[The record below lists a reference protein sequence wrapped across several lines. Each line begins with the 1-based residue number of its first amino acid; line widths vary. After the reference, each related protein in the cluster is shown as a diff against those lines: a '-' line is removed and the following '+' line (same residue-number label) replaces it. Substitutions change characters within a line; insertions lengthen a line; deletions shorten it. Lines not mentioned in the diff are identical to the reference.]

1 MDEFERREHV
11 ISLLMTQSE
20 SRLEAF
26 FFSLG
31 LAADFQ
37 GPAPGWGRQ
46 KRIVSALMASEQ
58 RGDLPSVLALVE
70 RKFDPTSSESQHPV
84 HNFDSDTGHSAETAI
99 VEQRPSADPERT
111 GRSTI
116 ADSVTSVFIVHGH
129 NMLLR
134 EQVARF
140 VERIGVG
147 RLEPLVLSEQT
158 NQGDT
163 IIEKF
168 EKYAMAAGFAII
180 LLTPD
185 DAGHRAG
192 ESSARFRARQNVI
205 LELGY
210 FAGILGRP
218 RVAVLL
224 MGEIELPSDLG
235 GFAYIT
241 VDDAGAWK
249 HHLAREMGD
258 AGLPVDFSKII
269 LWILFAP
276 SRWRRH
282 SDWVTQGALRR
293 GLIFRRQVTRDGLSL
308 QLYVEA
314 RVLEFAEEFCFPGA
328 IIVEGD
334 IRDAI
339 HVRGFL
345 DAGAYKDADFAAANE
360 SVEVTHFEDYVL
372 SAAWL
377 GLGLTCE
384 ATMVVWGEND
394 DGVGDFGCVL
404 FELLDQGLAEVG
416 LVAKDDC
423 FPPGR
428 STDGVRDRLSAVGV
442 PAVNDEDRGVE

>member
-1 MDEFERREHV
+1 
-11 ISLLMTQSE
+11 
-20 SRLEAF
+20 
-26 FFSLG
+26 
-31 LAADFQ
+31 
-37 GPAPGWGRQ
+37 
-46 KRIVSALMASEQ
+46 MASEQ

-218 RVAVLL
+218 LVAVLL

-235 GFAYIT
+235 GFAISL
-241 VDDAGAWK
+241 WMM
-249 HHLAREMGD
+249 LARGNTTSPE
-258 AGLPVDFSKII
+258 
-269 LWILFAP
+269 
-276 SRWRRH
+276 R
-282 SDWVTQGALRR
+282 WVTQACLSTSQRLFYGYSLR
-293 GLIFRRQVTRDGLSL
+293 LADG
-308 QLYVEA
+308 
-314 RVLEFAEEFCFPGA
+314 G
-328 IIVEGD
+328 G
-334 IRDAI
+334 
-339 HVRGFL
+339 
-345 DAGAYKDADFAAANE
+345 
-360 SVEVTHFEDYVL
+360 T
-372 SAAWL
+372 
-377 GLGLTCE
+377 LT
-384 ATMVVWGEND
+384 G
-394 DGVGDFGCVL
+394 
-404 FELLDQGLAEVG
+404 
-416 LVAKDDC
+416 
-423 FPPGR
+423 
-428 STDGVRDRLSAVGV
+428 
-442 PAVNDEDRGVE
+442 